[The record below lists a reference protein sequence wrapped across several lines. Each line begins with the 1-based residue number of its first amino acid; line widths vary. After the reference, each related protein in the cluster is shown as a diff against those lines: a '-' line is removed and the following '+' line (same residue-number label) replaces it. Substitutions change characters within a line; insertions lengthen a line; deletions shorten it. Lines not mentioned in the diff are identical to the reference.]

1 MVISLMFQNK
11 WKIYQMDVKS
21 AFLNKILEEEIY
33 VEQPMGY
40 VIKGDEDKVLKLK
53 KTFLDLN
60 KHQGHG
66 ILELITTFKR
76 IVSLNV
82 LKNMLF
88 MLRCVKM

>member
-1 MVISLMFQNK
+1 
-11 WKIYQMDVKS
+11 MDVKS